1 MQQCNGMEEI
11 SSSSPT
17 LFLSYSLTMT
27 IVTIPN
33 LSRWFINKTSSTAT
47 SRYFFFARFV
57 PVTLWP
63 ALDFVSWKFIQ
74 FILYIKLKVSG
85 HTQQKSDVTSQT
97 LFFFSFIH
105 WIFNSA
111 NASREFIILAY
122 ISNYCWLSTHYFS
135 NSTKK
140 SIKSQAGSSVGER
153 RSERVSRHS
162 DFELF
167 ACNLR
172 QVWRE
177 IQILCDVLR
186 KIQWLLNSCVSGWD
200 GPMLSW
206 VWLMGNWWFSIIP
219 EEISDSHGHSSW
231 MSCVM
236 YAQSRWWSSK

>member
-1 MQQCNGMEEI
+1 MPEILWKCSNVNGMEEI

-47 SRYFFFARFV
+47 SRYFFLRASYQS
-57 PVTLWP
+57 PLWP

-97 LFFFSFIH
+97 LFLHSFI
-105 WIFNSA
+105 
-111 NASREFIILAY
+111 EFSILLMLLVSSLFSH
-122 ISNYCWLSTHYFS
+122 ISDYCWLSTHYFS

-140 SIKSQAGSSVGER
+140 YKVSGRLECGRAKIRASEQTAILDCSHATWGKFGEK
-153 RSERVSRHS
+153 
-162 DFELF
+162 FKF
-167 ACNLR
+167 C
-172 QVWRE
+172 
-177 IQILCDVLR
+177 CVLR

-206 VWLMGNWWFSIIP
+206 VWIMGNWWFSTTRR
-219 EEISDSHGHSSW
+219 DLD
-231 MSCVM
+231 
-236 YAQSRWWSSK
+236 YD